1 MPGNQVKDWG
11 QYHALRKENYSK
23 ESAAKIVNAS
33 SNKTPHPRVDQ
44 IPKSNGPQG
53 GKMSIQP
60 VPNGRGGGPNGPQ
73 NSNKQKIAAGMRMR
87 NEPISKA
94 KAKHAAVA
102 RLRSKYSG
110 L

>member
-23 ESAAKIVNAS
+23 ESAAKIVNAKS
-33 SNKTPHPRVDQ
+33 KTPHPTVEQFPRGNGGGNMN
-44 IPKSNGPQG
+44 INPPGPQA
-53 GKMSIQP
+53 
-60 VPNGRGGGPNGPQ
+60 RGVGA
-73 NSNKQKIAAGMRMR
+73 NKQRVTDRWNAAKGNNPDPR
-87 NEPISKA
+87 A

-102 RLRSKYSG
+102 RLRSKYNG